1 MEMHY
6 VKLPQSVLVWFD
18 VSYFSKSKQWRSLCT
33 RARKGR
39 LL

>member
-18 VSYFSKSKQWRSLCT
+18 VSYFSKSKQ
-33 RARKGR
+33 
-39 LL
+39 